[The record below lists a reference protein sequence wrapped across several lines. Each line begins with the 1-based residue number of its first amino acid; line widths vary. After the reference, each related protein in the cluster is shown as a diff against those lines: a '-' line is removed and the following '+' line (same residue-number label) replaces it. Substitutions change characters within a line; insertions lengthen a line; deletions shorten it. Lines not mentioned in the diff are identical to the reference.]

1 MKEKKM
7 EQTNINLN
15 NIELIEDNY
24 FEPSDDALKEIEIE
38 LKNILSSQN

>member
-1 MKEKKM
+1 MKL
-7 EQTNINLN
+7 TNINLN

-24 FEPSDDALKEIEIE
+24 FEPSDDDLKEIEIE

>member
-1 MKEKKM
+1 MKL
-7 EQTNINLN
+7 TNINLN

-24 FEPSDDALKEIEIE
+24 FEPSDDALKKIEIE